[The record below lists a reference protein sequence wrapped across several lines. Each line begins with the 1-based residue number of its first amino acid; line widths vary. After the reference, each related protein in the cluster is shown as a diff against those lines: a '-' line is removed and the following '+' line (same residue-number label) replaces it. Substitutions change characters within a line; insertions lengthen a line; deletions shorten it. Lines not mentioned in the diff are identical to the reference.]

1 MSETLKETQ
10 VEKEKNIITVDEVE
24 YNIDDLSDELK
35 MIINHVMDL
44 ERKIS
49 NSQFNIDQL
58 LFGKRA
64 FVEELKRRLE
74 ETPDDFEAEVV

>member
-1 MSETLKETQ
+1 MMSETLKETQ

-49 NSQFNIDQL
+49 NSILISFFSVN
-58 LFGKRA
+58 
-64 FVEELKRRLE
+64 ERLSKS
-74 ETPDDFEAEVV
+74 